1 MIGSPG
7 HEHIDFSVDVS
18 SNNTKILRQENGRFQ
33 PQQKVRLEEKRK
45 MQFITRV
52 VYLIAIALLM
62 ALPGFS
68 QKRGKTVYAEN
79 KTRIEKIVREYILKN
94 PSIIRD
100 AIDLLQAQEAEKK
113 LTLAAENLK
122 KYSSE
127 VYSDKDS
134 PVAGNPKGD
143 VTIVTFFDYNCG
155 YCKKSL
161 PALQTLIAKDSAVKI
176 IYKEFPILGPD
187 SFLAAQAALAANRQ
201 GKYDQFHQALLGLDQ
216 VNEESIR
223 SIAEQLAIN
232 YETLV
237 KDMTDPQV
245 QEELSRNRQLATA
258 LDIDGTPA
266 YIIGNQIIPGA
277 IDIEGLISKVSSQR
291 AKLPKTK
298 SVK

>member
-1 MIGSPG
+1 MY
-7 HEHIDFSVDVS
+7 F
-18 SNNTKILRQENGRFQ
+18 F
-33 PQQKVRLEEKRK
+33 
-45 MQFITRV
+45 TRV

-62 ALPGFS
+62 ASPVFS
-68 QKRGKTVYAEN
+68 QKRAKTVYAEN

-94 PSIIRD
+94 PFIIRD

-113 LTLAAENLK
+113 QILAAENLK
-122 KYSSE
+122 KYNSE
-127 VYSDKDS
+127 IYSDKDS

-161 PALQTLIAKDSAVKI
+161 PALQTLIATDSAVKI

-187 SFLAAQAALAANRQ
+187 SFLAAQAALAAKRQ
-201 GKYDQFHQALLGLDQ
+201 GKYDQFHQALLGVDQ
-216 VNEESIR
+216 VNEETIKA
-223 SIAEQLAIN
+223 IAEQLAIN

-245 QEELSRNRQLATA
+245 QEELSRNTRLAMA
-258 LDIDGTPA
+258 LDINGTPA
-266 YIIGNQIIPGA
+266 YIIGDQIIPGA
-277 IDIEGLISKVSSQR
+277 IDIDGLINRVSSQR
-291 AKLPKTK
+291 AKLRKTK

>member
-45 MQFITRV
+45 MQFITRG

-62 ALPGFS
+62 ALPVFS

-155 YCKKSL
+155 YCKTSL

-201 GKYDQFHQALLGLDQ
+201 GKYDQVHQALLGLDQ

-266 YIIGNQIIPGA
+266 YIIGDQIIPGA

>member
-1 MIGSPG
+1 MY
-7 HEHIDFSVDVS
+7 F
-18 SNNTKILRQENGRFQ
+18 F
-33 PQQKVRLEEKRK
+33 
-45 MQFITRV
+45 TRV

-62 ALPGFS
+62 ALPIFS
-68 QKRGKTVYAEN
+68 QKRGKTVYDEN

-122 KYSSE
+122 RYSSE
-127 VYSDKDS
+127 IYSEKDS

-143 VTIVTFFDYNCG
+143 VTVVTFFDYNCG

-161 PALQTLIAKDSAVKI
+161 SALQTLIAKDPAVKV
-176 IYKEFPILGPD
+176 IYKEFPILGAD
-187 SFLAAQAALAANRQ
+187 SVLAAQAALAAKRQ

-216 VNEESIR
+216 VNEETIR
-223 SIAEQLAIN
+223 STAEQLAIN

-245 QEELSRNRQLATA
+245 QEELSRNTRLAMA
-258 LDIDGTPA
+258 LDINGTPA
-266 YIIGNQIIPGA
+266 YIIGDLIIPGA
-277 IDIEGLISKVSSQR
+277 IDLDGLINRVSSQR
-291 AKLPKTK
+291 AKLPQTK
-298 SVK
+298 AVK